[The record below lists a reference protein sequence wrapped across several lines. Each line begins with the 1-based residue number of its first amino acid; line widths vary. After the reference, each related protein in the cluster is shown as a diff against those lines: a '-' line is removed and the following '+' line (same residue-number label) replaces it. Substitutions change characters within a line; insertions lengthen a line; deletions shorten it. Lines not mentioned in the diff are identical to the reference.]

1 MKYKHIF
8 FDLDRTLWDFE
19 TNSLDT
25 LTEIFNEYELERI
38 EGCSLRDFISRYKRH
53 NAELWDAYRKGTL
66 EKDTLRSERFKRT
79 LADYGVDA
87 PELARQ
93 IGFFYVQRSPEKT
106 ALFPYT
112 IEMLRTLD
120 ELYSLHIITNGF
132 EEVQHV
138 KLDKSEMRK
147 YFDHI
152 ITSEKAGVKKPEP
165 AIFEYAMV
173 VTGAKTDESLMVGD
187 DLPVDLLGAKRVGMD
202 QAYFNPTGAIHA
214 EDLTFEYKKH
224 EELVDYLTD

>member
-19 TNSLDT
+19 TNSQDT
-25 LTEIFNEYELERI
+25 LTEIFNEYELGRI
-38 EGCSLRDFISRYKRH
+38 EDCKLNDFIQRYERH

-66 EKDTLRSERFKRT
+66 EKDVLRTERFRRT

-112 IEMLRTLD
+112 IEMLKTLN
-120 ELYSLHIITNGF
+120 ELYTLHIITNGF

-138 KLDKSEMRK
+138 KLAKSEMRK
-147 YFDHI
+147 YFDHV

-187 DLPVDLLGAKRVGMD
+187 DLPVDLLGAKGVGID
-202 QAYFNPTGAIHA
+202 QAYFNPKEIAHA
-214 EDLTFEYKKH
+214 EEVTFEYRKH
-224 EELVDYLTD
+224 QELVDYLTN